1 MMQRKIIEIH
11 DSREEKGVREY
22 SVLKGL
28 DGNQESMINVM
39 N

>member
-1 MMQRKIIEIH
+1 MIEIH
-11 DSREEKGVREY
+11 DSREEKGRSEY

-28 DGNQESMINVM
+28 DGNQESMINVI